1 MSIREVIMD
10 YLENSSKKALSVEE
24 LSVALHMNKAKDYKV
39 FVKTL
44 ASLEAEHLLNF
55 TAKGKVELA
64 EKEEAKVVIS
74 GIFRANA
81 AGFGFVSIDAEE
93 PDVFVA
99 RGQTAFALDGDEVF
113 IEIDKNANALK
124 GTSAEGH
131 VVEIIRHDV
140 YQVVGTFVA
149 LNDDEKEQTGL
160 IGFVKSRNKKIPYR
174 VYLGNEG
181 LIPENKAIVR
191 VEITHYPDK
200 EFPQTMQGLVTEI
213 IGQADDQGIDVL
225 EVLASMDIVSEF
237 PKEVLDQAEAV
248 PEEVPENEI
257 VGRVDYRNE
266 ITFTIDGADAK
277 DLDDAVHAK
286 RLENGN
292 YELGVHIADVSHYVT
307 ENSPLD
313 KEAYER
319 GTSVYVTDRV
329 VPMLPERLSN
339 GICSLNPRINRLTQS
354 CVMEISPEGRVIN
367 YQISQSI
374 IKTTERMTYDAV
386 NQMIAGD
393 EVALEKYA
401 KIADSVKIMV
411 ELHHILK
418 AMRKR
423 RGAIDFDTVEAK
435 IIVNEK
441 GLPIEIRKRTRG
453 IAERM
458 IESFMLEANETVAT
472 HFEAHGLP
480 FIYRIHEQPK
490 ADRLQRFI
498 DFAATFGM
506 QIEGT
511 SNGIDQKVL
520 QAFMKKIKGQPG
532 EMVLSTML
540 LRSMQQARYSEN
552 NEGHF
557 GLAAE
562 NYTHF
567 TSPIRRYPDLLV
579 HRLIRE
585 IGEGKTP
592 ANILQKWE
600 DKIPEIAE
608 HSSHRERRA
617 VDAERE
623 VEKMKKAEFMEE
635 HVGEEFEGI
644 IASVTRFGMF
654 IELENTIEGL
664 VHISTLKG
672 DYFNYQERM
681 LALIGERSGLTFKIG
696 QPIKIKVVKAD
707 RMTGEI
713 DFEYLPSELDLIDK
727 AAKAK
732 KKPEHKGRKK
742 SNQSLKV
749 KSVAPKS
756 TDKSANKSKNGRR
769 ADEKSEFDKKKKKS
783 AKKPFYSKAAK
794 GKFTDKKDNGKK
806 FTDGRKKPHK
816 RG

>member
-140 YQVVGTFVA
+140 HQVVGTFVA

-393 EVALEKYA
+393 EAALENYA

-411 ELHHILK
+411 ELHHILE

-732 KKPEHKGRKK
+732 KKPDHKGRKK

-756 TDKSANKSKNGRR
+756 TDKSANKSKNSRR

-783 AKKPFYSKAAK
+783 VKKPFYSKAAK

>member
-1 MSIREVIMD
+1 
-10 YLENSSKKALSVEE
+10 
-24 LSVALHMNKAKDYKV
+24 
-39 FVKTL
+39 
-44 ASLEAEHLLNF
+44 
-55 TAKGKVELA
+55 
-64 EKEEAKVVIS
+64 
-74 GIFRANA
+74 
-81 AGFGFVSIDAEE
+81 
-93 PDVFVA
+93 
-99 RGQTAFALDGDEVF
+99 
-113 IEIDKNANALK
+113 
-124 GTSAEGH
+124 
-131 VVEIIRHDV
+131 
-140 YQVVGTFVA
+140 
-149 LNDDEKEQTGL
+149 
-160 IGFVKSRNKKIPYR
+160 
-174 VYLGNEG
+174 
-181 LIPENKAIVR
+181 
-191 VEITHYPDK
+191 
-200 EFPQTMQGLVTEI
+200 MQGLVTEI

-393 EVALEKYA
+393 EAALENYA

-411 ELHHILK
+411 ELHHILE

-552 NEGHF
+552 NQGHF

-635 HVGEEFEGI
+635 HVGEEYEGI

-732 KKPEHKGRKK
+732 KKPDHKGRKK